1 MKPSEVLEKNR
12 QAIREATKRFNAA
25 NPRVFGSVARGEDRP
40 DSDLDILV
48 DTLPGTSLFDLGGL
62 QDTLEQMMLGT
73 SIHLMVPGDFPE
85 RVRVRVLD
93 KAKPV

>member
-25 NPRVFGSVARGEDRP
+25 NPRVFGSVARGEDRA

-62 QDTLEQMMLGT
+62 LEELKDILGVKVDLVT
-73 SIHLMVPGDFPE
+73 SGGLPEKIRE
-85 RVRVRVLD
+85 RVLAEATRI
-93 KAKPV
+93 